1 MKLHSNL
8 QLWLDIFVDVIPKD
22 SVVNQLEVFQDLLD
36 KETKRANVAT
46 ETISCNNEYYSDQ
59 MMKLKATIAKLEH
72 DLRMK
77 GKH

>member
-46 ETISCNNEYYSDQ
+46 ETISCNNEHYGDQ
-59 MMKLKATIAKLEH
+59 MMKLKATITKLKY

-77 GKH
+77 EVN

>member
-1 MKLHSNL
+1 M
-8 QLWLDIFVDVIPKD
+8 QLTYTEL
-22 SVVNQLEVFQDLLD
+22 LDLLD

-46 ETISCNNEYYSDQ
+46 ETISCNNEYYGDQ

-77 GKH
+77 GVH